1 MVVLEVFYPVVIA
14 GNITVSSA
22 NMMTTSLRCGWMDV
36 LFIAD
41 YFLLPKTYCYPGI
54 MRLNILTT
62 SNWFAP
68 PSRTS
73 LPLLLIIFLL
83 FIKTS
88 HKTHRQKLPSRI
100 FFPWLQILFF
110 PLQNVQHVLHTFSAI
125 ASELQRIS
133 TFSVLNLHGDGLSF
147 SPTLHF
153 LIHSLFLFPS
163 TRPSLAAYF
172 TCLLLN
178 NSALNIYLSNLFSI
192 LSSRGAADS

>member
-1 MVVLEVFYPVVIA
+1 MITFGWGHSKHGRVRRILPSCYCWKHYGVVCKHDDHFFKVL
-14 GNITVSSA
+14 
-22 NMMTTSLRCGWMDV
+22 MDGWMSY
-36 LFIAD
+36 LFIY
-41 YFLLPKTYCYPGI
+41 YFLLPKTYCYLGI
-54 MRLNILTT
+54 MMFNILTT

-88 HKTHRQKLPSRI
+88 HKTHRLKLPSRI

-110 PLQNVQHVLHTFSAI
+110 PFQNVQHVLHTFSAI

-147 SPTLHF
+147 SPHSPLLDSLSFFISLHPSF
-153 LIHSLFLFPS
+153 PRCIFYVFVIKQFCIKYLFK
-163 TRPSLAAYF
+163 
-172 TCLLLN
+172 
-178 NSALNIYLSNLFSI
+178 
-192 LSSRGAADS
+192 